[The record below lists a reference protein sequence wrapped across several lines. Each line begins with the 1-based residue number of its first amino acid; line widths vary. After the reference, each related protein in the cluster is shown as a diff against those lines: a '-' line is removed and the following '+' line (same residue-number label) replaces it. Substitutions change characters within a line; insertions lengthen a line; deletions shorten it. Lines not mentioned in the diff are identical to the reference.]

1 MAKQFDVKVKGLDDF
16 TRAIRVQA
24 EKLDKAAEAIVRKGS
39 TIVERNAKEV
49 FLGSP
54 TKKQT
59 GKGRLAQGLEYDN
72 GRSQSWPTPTS
83 RSGNLRNSIGLRE
96 IKKIGPGRWM
106 SSTGPSVVYG
116 KRVEQGGVSQSNTAW
131 GRKMPYTWNIT
142 TRAFP
147 YMEPGLQRS
156 MYALEVLYREEWRK
170 ALA

>member
-16 TRAIRVQA
+16 TRAIHAQA
-24 EKLDKAAEAIVRKGS
+24 ERIDKAAEMIVRKGS
-39 TIVERNAKEV
+39 TIVERNAKMV

-59 GKGRLAQGLEYDN
+59 GRGRLAQGLPAMN
-72 GRSQSWPTPTS
+72 GKSQSFPTPTS
-83 RSGNLRNSIGLRE
+83 RSGNLRDSIGLRE
-96 IKKIGPGRWM
+96 AKRIGPGRWM

-116 KRVEQGGVSQSNTAW
+116 KRVEEGGVSQHNMAW
-131 GRKMPYTWNIT
+131 GRKMPYSWNIR